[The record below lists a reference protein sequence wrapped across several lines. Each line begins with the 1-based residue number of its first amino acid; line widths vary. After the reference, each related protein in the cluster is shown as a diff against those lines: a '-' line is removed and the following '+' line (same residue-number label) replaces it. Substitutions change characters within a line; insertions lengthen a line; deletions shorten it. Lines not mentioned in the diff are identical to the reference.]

1 MKTKITLY
9 FAALTLLLSS
19 CAKETYYFSNN
30 GPTYGNTKKEQP
42 TTATLI
48 TNTEDLEA
56 LSAETSAPETFYAS
70 TEKAAI
76 SKKELTQPK
85 ALYHK
90 PISAPVKEQKISKVA
105 QAKAAIKLTKQIK
118 AITKQADKKGMPA
131 EAAGGKSQIVAALL
145 AFFLGGFGVHRFYL
159 GYTGKGILQIALLLV
174 GAALSTVII
183 GIPILLGVSIW
194 ILIDFIRILTGNLKP
209 KDGEYTSTI

>member
-9 FAALTLLLSS
+9 FAALTLMLSS

-30 GPTYGNTKKEQP
+30 NTSYGSTKKEQP
-42 TTATLI
+42 VPTTPVI
-48 TNTEDLEA
+48 STEDLEA
-56 LSAETSAPETFYAS
+56 LSAETPAPETFYAS
-70 TEKAAI
+70 TEKVAV
-76 SKKELTQPK
+76 SKKELTRSK

-90 PISAPVKEQKISKVA
+90 PVSAPAKEQKVSKVA
-105 QAKAAIKLTKQIK
+105 QVKAAIKLTKQIK
-118 AITKQADKKGMPA
+118 AIKKADKQGMPA
-131 EAAGGKSQIVAALL
+131 EAASGKSQIVAALL

-159 GYTGKGILQIALLLV
+159 GYTGKGILQIALVLV
-174 GAALSTVII
+174 GAALSTIFI

-209 KDGEYTSTI
+209 KNGEYTSTL